1 MKLGSLFD
9 GSGGFP
15 LAGMLNGI
23 EPRWL
28 AEIEPYPC
36 RVTAKRFPCIPNHG
50 DVTKIS
56 GAEIEPVDIVTFG
69 SPCQDLSVA
78 GKQAGIHEGAR
89 SSLFFE
95 AVRIIK
101 EMRDATSDHYPRF
114 AVWEN
119 VPGAFSSNRG
129 EDFRAVLRALCEIK
143 DPGAAVPE
151 PPRGGWKH
159 AGCIVGN
166 GYSIAWRVYDAQY
179 WGVPQRRK
187 RIYLIADFGSERAG
201 EILFEPE
208 SVSGDSAEGGEAGQG
223 APCDAERSVGGSD
236 NACGCDLYNGQLT
249 GDKMA
254 TINANSGA
262 SANHAGPSVIFPIN
276 TMVATRG
283 GKDDMRT
290 CFGIGEP
297 GDPQF
302 TISAAHEHGVCYLS
316 AFMGGQGPKARSIGY
331 RDDGTTPTLM
341 AAESGSNRVPDVCY
355 SIEGHII
362 DRRSGQNG
370 CGWAEGY
377 AHTLNAT
384 DHHGVCYAPEGNF
397 CGGYSETNISA
408 TLETRYHYGS
418 GGDAAM
424 MVYPIENH
432 GCYPEIA
439 RSLCARADSSPCVD
453 RGQNIVCYDARGN
466 GEGGVCPTIT
476 GDHENRITD
485 YTAIC
490 VGNGQTNQSPGTV
503 AGASNC
509 MHDQQAVVYP
519 GVGITSPQNGS
530 NPQPGDPAPSLTN
543 DNRNYLV
550 QGTKPLRKYIVR
562 RLTPLECCRLQGFP
576 DWWEDGAEG
585 SDSAR
590 YKMWGNGI
598 ALPCAA
604 DVLRRIAKEGGTDH
618 VEMAAE
624 HAAAP

>member
-78 GKQAGIHEGAR
+78 GKQAGIHEGER

-143 DPGAAVPE
+143 DPGAVVPE
-151 PPRGGWKH
+151 SPREGWKH

-201 EILFEPE
+201 EILFESE
-208 SVSGDSAEGGEAGQG
+208 SMSGDSEQSGTQRQDSAGDATQG
-223 APCDAERSVGGSD
+223 AG
-236 NACGCDLYNGQLT
+236 
-249 GDKMA
+249 
-254 TINANSGA
+254 
-262 SANHAGPSVIFPIN
+262 
-276 TMVATRG
+276 
-283 GKDDMRT
+283 
-290 CFGIGEP
+290 
-297 GDPQF
+297 
-302 TISAAHEHGVCYLS
+302 
-316 AFMGGQGPKARSIGY
+316 
-331 RDDGTTPTLM
+331 
-341 AAESGSNRVPDVCY
+341 
-355 SIEGHII
+355 
-362 DRRSGQNG
+362 
-370 CGWAEGY
+370 
-377 AHTLNAT
+377 
-384 DHHGVCYAPEGNF
+384 
-397 CGGYSETNISA
+397 
-408 TLETRYHYGS
+408 
-418 GGDAAM
+418 
-424 MVYPIENH
+424 
-432 GCYPEIA
+432 
-439 RSLCARADSSPCVD
+439 

-466 GEGGVCPTIT
+466 GVGGVCPTIT
-476 GDHENRITD
+476 GDHENRVTD
-485 YTAIC
+485 YSALCIRC
-490 VGNGQTNQSPGTV
+490 RAHGDYIEDGTTSALKARDYK
-503 AGASNC
+503 AGSV
-509 MHDQQAVVYP
+509 DTVVERP
-519 GVGITSPQNGS
+519 TG
-530 NPQPGDPAPSLTN
+530 
-543 DNRNYLV
+543 
-550 QGTKPLRKYIVR
+550 RKYIVR